1 MKLSTQSDVRH
12 IAGVQVVQGVWPLGE
27 SAPCFYHKMKED
39 NYIVIQGWMR
49 TRLRLR
55 GNDLICFA
63 LLYGFSQD
71 GASEFRGSHR
81 YIREA
86 TGVATDQSVLNIIKR
101 LEDMGLVTK
110 TTEVSGGVKSSSY
123 KAYSQPLKNREGV
136 LQNLEG
142 GSLKIREGGSLKI
155 RDNIID
161 NININIKESTPKG
174 VPKKSPDLQER
185 IKIERDNF
193 RKELERFK
201 GMYSEDMLEDF
212 AGYWCEPF
220 RNPIGNKLIRW
231 QGEKTWDM
239 ARRLTTWARVDAE
252 KRGRQRPRFNKP
264 TPLPTKIDFN
274 ENSAAGDEAPTL
286 LEVAPDSEYAYQQAK
301 RAKMREALERSKR
314 MANGNNN
321 DGLTILTHGNNR

>member
-1 MKLSTQSDVRH
+1 
-12 IAGVQVVQGVWPLGE
+12 
-27 SAPCFYHKMKED
+27 MKED

-63 LLYGFSQD
+63 LIYGFSQD
-71 GASEFRGSHR
+71 GVSEFRGSLR

-123 KAYSQPLKNREGV
+123 KAYSQPLKDREGV

-142 GSLKIREGGSLKI
+142 GSLKN
-155 RDNIID
+155 RDNNIDID
-161 NININIKESTPKG
+161 NIDINIKESTPKG
-174 VPKKSPDLQER
+174 VPKKSPNLQER
-185 IKIERDNF
+185 ISQERDNF

-201 GMYSEDMLEDF
+201 GVYSEDMLEDF

-220 RNPIGNKLIRW
+220 RNPIGNKLLRW
-231 QGEKTWDM
+231 QGEKTWDL

-252 KRGRQRPRFNKP
+252 KRGRQRPRCNKP
-264 TPLPTKIDFN
+264 TPLPTKTDFN

-286 LEVAPDSEYAYQQAK
+286 LEVAPDSEYAYQLAK
-301 RAKMREALERSKR
+301 MAKMREALERSKR
-314 MANGNNN
+314 LANGNNN

>member
-1 MKLSTQSDVRH
+1 
-12 IAGVQVVQGVWPLGE
+12 
-27 SAPCFYHKMKED
+27 MKED
-39 NYIVIQGWMR
+39 NYLVIQGWMR

-63 LLYGFSQD
+63 LIYGFSQD
-71 GASEFRGSHR
+71 GVSEFRGSLR

-123 KAYSQPLKNREGV
+123 KAYSQPLKNREVV

-142 GSLKIREGGSLKI
+142 GSLKNREGGSLKN
-155 RDNIID
+155 RDNNIDID
-161 NININIKESTPKG
+161 NIDIKESTPEG
-174 VPKKSPDLQER
+174 VRKKSPDLQER
-185 IKIERDNF
+185 ISKERDNF

-220 RNPIGNKLIRW
+220 RNPIGNKILRW
-231 QGEKTWDM
+231 QGEKTWDL
-239 ARRLTTWARVDAE
+239 ARRLTTWARFEAE
-252 KRGRQRPRFNKP
+252 KRGRQRPRYTKP
-264 TPLPTKIDFN
+264 RPLPTKTDFN

-286 LEVAPDSEYAYQQAK
+286 WEVAPNSEYAYQQAK
-301 RAKMREALERSKR
+301 RAKMRAALDRSKR
-314 MANGNNN
+314 LANGNNN
-321 DGLTILTHGNNR
+321 EGLTILTHGDNR

>member
-1 MKLSTQSDVRH
+1 
-12 IAGVQVVQGVWPLGE
+12 
-27 SAPCFYHKMKED
+27 MKED

-71 GASEFRGSHR
+71 GASEFRGSLR

-142 GSLKIREGGSLKI
+142 GSLKN
-155 RDNIID
+155 RDNNIDID
-161 NININIKESTPKG
+161 NIDINIKESTPKG

-201 GMYSEDMLEDF
+201 GMYSEDLLEDF
-212 AGYWCEPF
+212 TGYWCEPF
-220 RNPIGNKLIRW
+220 RNPIGNKLLRW
-231 QGEKTWDM
+231 QGEKTWDF

-252 KRGRQRPRFNKP
+252 KRGRQLPRFNKP
-264 TPLPTKIDFN
+264 TPLPTKTDFN
-274 ENSAAGDEAPTL
+274 ENSAAGEEAPIL
-286 LEVAPDSEYAYQQAK
+286 WEVAPDSEYAYQQAK

-314 MANGNNN
+314 LANGNNN

>member
-1 MKLSTQSDVRH
+1 
-12 IAGVQVVQGVWPLGE
+12 
-27 SAPCFYHKMKED
+27 MKED

-71 GASEFRGSHR
+71 GASEFRGSLR

-110 TTEVSGGVKSSSY
+110 TTEVSGGVKFSSY

-142 GSLKIREGGSLKI
+142 GSLKN
-155 RDNIID
+155 RDNNIDID
-161 NININIKESTPKG
+161 NIDINIKESTPKG

-201 GMYSEDMLEDF
+201 GMYSDDMLEDF

-220 RNPIGNKLIRW
+220 RNPIGNKLLRW
-231 QGEKTWDM
+231 QGEKTWDF

-264 TPLPTKIDFN
+264 TPLPTKTDFN
-274 ENSAAGDEAPTL
+274 ENSAAGDEAPIL

-314 MANGNNN
+314 LASESNN

>member
-1 MKLSTQSDVRH
+1 
-12 IAGVQVVQGVWPLGE
+12 
-27 SAPCFYHKMKED
+27 MKED

-71 GASEFRGSHR
+71 GASEFQGSLR

-110 TTEVSGGVKSSSY
+110 TTKVSGGVKSSSY
-123 KAYSQPLKNREGV
+123 KAYSQPLKNRDGV

-142 GSLKIREGGSLKI
+142 GSLKNREGGSLKN
-155 RDNIID
+155 RDNNIDID
-161 NININIKESTPKG
+161 NIDINIKESTPKG

-185 IKIERDNF
+185 ISQERDNF

-201 GMYSEDMLEDF
+201 GMYSEDLLEDF

-220 RNPIGNKLIRW
+220 RNPIGNKLLRW
-231 QGEKTWDM
+231 QGEKTWDFF
-239 ARRLTTWARVDAE
+239 RRLTTWARFDAE
-252 KRGRQRPRFNKP
+252 KRERQRPRYTKP

-274 ENSAAGDEAPTL
+274 ENSAAGDEPPTL
-286 LEVAPDSEYAYQQAK
+286 WEVAPDSEYAYQQVK

-314 MANGNNN
+314 LANENNN

>member
-1 MKLSTQSDVRH
+1 
-12 IAGVQVVQGVWPLGE
+12 
-27 SAPCFYHKMKED
+27 MKED

-63 LLYGFSQD
+63 LIYGFSQD
-71 GASEFRGSHR
+71 GVSEFRGSLR

-123 KAYSQPLKNREGV
+123 KAYSQPLKDREGV

-142 GSLKIREGGSLKI
+142 GSLKN
-155 RDNIID
+155 RDNNIDID
-161 NININIKESTPKG
+161 NIDINIKESTPKG
-174 VPKKSPDLQER
+174 VPKKSPNLQER
-185 IKIERDNF
+185 ISQERDNF

-201 GMYSEDMLEDF
+201 GVYSEDMLEDF

-220 RNPIGNKLIRW
+220 RNPIGNKLLRW
-231 QGEKTWDM
+231 QGEKTWDL

-252 KRGRQRPRFNKP
+252 KRGRQRPRCNKP
-264 TPLPTKIDFN
+264 TPLPTKPDFN

-286 LEVAPDSEYAYQQAK
+286 LEVAPDSEYAYQLAK
-301 RAKMREALERSKR
+301 MAKMREALERSKR
-314 MANGNNN
+314 LANGNNN

>member
-1 MKLSTQSDVRH
+1 
-12 IAGVQVVQGVWPLGE
+12 
-27 SAPCFYHKMKED
+27 
-39 NYIVIQGWMR
+39 MR

-71 GASEFRGSHR
+71 GASEFRGSLR

-110 TTEVSGGVKSSSY
+110 TTKVSGGVKSSSY

-142 GSLKIREGGSLKI
+142 GSLKN
-155 RDNIID
+155 RDNNIDID
-161 NININIKESTPKG
+161 NIDINIKESTPKG

-193 RKELERFK
+193 SKELERFK
-201 GMYSEDMLEDF
+201 GEYSEDLLEDF

-220 RNPIGNKLIRW
+220 RNPIGNKLLRW
-231 QGEKTWDM
+231 QGEKTWDF

-264 TPLPTKIDFN
+264 TPLPTKTDFN
-274 ENSAAGDEAPTL
+274 ENSSAGDEAPIL
-286 LEVAPDSEYAYQQAK
+286 WEVAPDSEYAYQQAK

-314 MANGNNN
+314 LASGNNN
-321 DGLTILTHGNNR
+321 DGLTILTHGDNR

>member
-1 MKLSTQSDVRH
+1 
-12 IAGVQVVQGVWPLGE
+12 
-27 SAPCFYHKMKED
+27 
-39 NYIVIQGWMR
+39 MR

-71 GASEFRGSHR
+71 GASEFRGSLR

-110 TTEVSGGVKSSSY
+110 TTKVSGGVKSSSY
-123 KAYSQPLKNREGV
+123 KAYSTPLKNREGV

-142 GSLKIREGGSLKI
+142 GSLKN
-155 RDNIID
+155 RDNNIDID
-161 NININIKESTPKG
+161 NIDINIKESTPKG

-193 RKELERFK
+193 HKELERFK
-201 GMYSEDMLEDF
+201 GEYSEDLLEDF

-220 RNPIGNKLIRW
+220 RNPIGNKLLRW
-231 QGEKTWDM
+231 QGEKTWDF

-264 TPLPTKIDFN
+264 TPLPTKTDFN
-274 ENSAAGDEAPTL
+274 ENSSAGDEAPIL
-286 LEVAPDSEYAYQQAK
+286 WEVAPDSEYAYQQAK

-314 MANGNNN
+314 LANGNNN

>member
-1 MKLSTQSDVRH
+1 
-12 IAGVQVVQGVWPLGE
+12 
-27 SAPCFYHKMKED
+27 
-39 NYIVIQGWMR
+39 MR

-71 GASEFRGSHR
+71 GASEFRGSLR

-110 TTEVSGGVKSSSY
+110 TTKVSGGVKSSSY
-123 KAYSQPLKNREGV
+123 KAYSTPLKNREGV

-142 GSLKIREGGSLKI
+142 GSLKN
-155 RDNIID
+155 RDNNIDID
-161 NININIKESTPKG
+161 NIDINIKESTPKG

-193 RKELERFK
+193 SKELERFK
-201 GMYSEDMLEDF
+201 GEYSEDLLEDF

-220 RNPIGNKLIRW
+220 RNPIGNKLLRW
-231 QGEKTWDM
+231 QGEKTWDF

-252 KRGRQRPRFNKP
+252 KRERQRPRFNKP
-264 TPLPTKIDFN
+264 TPLPTKTDFN
-274 ENSAAGDEAPTL
+274 ENSSAGDEAPIL
-286 LEVAPDSEYAYQQAK
+286 WEVAPDSEYAYQQAK

-314 MANGNNN
+314 LANGNNN

>member
-1 MKLSTQSDVRH
+1 
-12 IAGVQVVQGVWPLGE
+12 
-27 SAPCFYHKMKED
+27 
-39 NYIVIQGWMR
+39 MR

-71 GASEFRGSHR
+71 GASEFRGSLR

-110 TTEVSGGVKSSSY
+110 TTKVSGGVKSSSY

-142 GSLKIREGGSLKI
+142 GSLKN
-155 RDNIID
+155 RDNNIDID
-161 NININIKESTPKG
+161 NIDINIKESTPKG

-193 RKELERFK
+193 SKELERFK
-201 GMYSEDMLEDF
+201 GEYSEDLLEDF

-220 RNPIGNKLIRW
+220 RNPIGNKLLRW
-231 QGEKTWDM
+231 QGEKTWDF

-264 TPLPTKIDFN
+264 TPLPTKTDFN
-274 ENSAAGDEAPTL
+274 ENSSAGDEAPIL
-286 LEVAPDSEYAYQQAK
+286 WEVAPDSEYAYQQVK

-314 MANGNNN
+314 LASGNNN
-321 DGLTILTHGNNR
+321 DGLTILTHGDNR

>member
-1 MKLSTQSDVRH
+1 
-12 IAGVQVVQGVWPLGE
+12 
-27 SAPCFYHKMKED
+27 MKED

-71 GASEFRGSHR
+71 GASEFRGSLR

-110 TTEVSGGVKSSSY
+110 TTKVSGGVKSSSY

-136 LQNLEG
+136 LQNLEW
-142 GSLKIREGGSLKI
+142 GSLKN
-155 RDNIID
+155 RDNNIDID
-161 NININIKESTPKG
+161 NIDINIKESTPKG

-193 RKELERFK
+193 SKELERFK
-201 GMYSEDMLEDF
+201 GEYSEDLLEDF

-220 RNPIGNKLIRW
+220 RNPIGNKLLRW
-231 QGEKTWDM
+231 QGEKTWDF

-252 KRGRQRPRFNKP
+252 KRERQRPRFNKP
-264 TPLPTKIDFN
+264 TPLPTKTDFN
-274 ENSAAGDEAPTL
+274 KNSSAGDEAPIL
-286 LEVAPDSEYAYQQAK
+286 WEVAPDSEYAYQQAK

-314 MANGNNN
+314 LANGNNN

>member
-1 MKLSTQSDVRH
+1 
-12 IAGVQVVQGVWPLGE
+12 
-27 SAPCFYHKMKED
+27 
-39 NYIVIQGWMR
+39 
-49 TRLRLR
+49 
-55 GNDLICFA
+55 
-63 LLYGFSQD
+63 
-71 GASEFRGSHR
+71 
-81 YIREA
+81 
-86 TGVATDQSVLNIIKR
+86 
-101 LEDMGLVTK
+101 MGLVTK

-123 KAYSQPLKNREGV
+123 KAYSYPLKNREGV

-142 GSLKIREGGSLKI
+142 GSLKN
-155 RDNIID
+155 RDNNIDID
-161 NININIKESTPKG
+161 NIDINIKESTPKG

-193 RKELERFK
+193 LKELERFK
-201 GMYSEDMLEDF
+201 GMYSDDMLEDF

-220 RNPIGNKLIRW
+220 RNPIGNKLLRW
-231 QGEKTWDM
+231 HGEKTWDM

-264 TPLPTKIDFN
+264 TPLPTKTDFN
-274 ENSAAGDEAPTL
+274 ENSAAGDEAPIL
-286 LEVAPDSEYAYQQAK
+286 WEVAPDSEYAYQQAK

>member
-1 MKLSTQSDVRH
+1 
-12 IAGVQVVQGVWPLGE
+12 
-27 SAPCFYHKMKED
+27 MKED

-71 GASEFRGSHR
+71 GASEFRGSLR

-136 LQNLEG
+136 LQNLER
-142 GSLKIREGGSLKI
+142 GSLKNREGGSLKN
-155 RDNIID
+155 RDNNIDID
-161 NININIKESTPKG
+161 NIDINIKESTPKG

-193 RKELERFK
+193 LKELERFK

-220 RNPIGNKLIRW
+220 RNPIGNKLLRW
-231 QGEKTWDM
+231 HGEKTWDM

-252 KRGRQRPRFNKP
+252 KRGRQRPRFSKP
-264 TPLPTKIDFN
+264 TPLPTKIDFH

-314 MANGNNN
+314 MARGNNN
-321 DGLTILTHGNNR
+321 DGLTILTHGDNR

>member
-1 MKLSTQSDVRH
+1 
-12 IAGVQVVQGVWPLGE
+12 
-27 SAPCFYHKMKED
+27 MKED

-63 LLYGFSQD
+63 LIYGFSQD
-71 GASEFRGSHR
+71 GVSEFRGSLR

-142 GSLKIREGGSLKI
+142 GSLKNREGGSLKNREGGSLKN
-155 RDNIID
+155 RDNNIDID
-161 NININIKESTPKG
+161 NIDINIKESTPKG
-174 VPKKSPDLQER
+174 VPKKSPNLQER
-185 IKIERDNF
+185 ISQERDNF

-201 GMYSEDMLEDF
+201 GVYSEDMLEDF

-220 RNPIGNKLIRW
+220 RNPIGNKLLRW
-231 QGEKTWDM
+231 QGEKTWDL

-252 KRGRQRPRFNKP
+252 KRGRQRPRYNKP
-264 TPLPTKIDFN
+264 TPLPTKTDFN

-286 LEVAPDSEYAYQQAK
+286 LEVAPDSEYAYQLAK
-301 RAKMREALERSKR
+301 MAKMREALERSKR
-314 MANGNNN
+314 LANGNNN

>member
-1 MKLSTQSDVRH
+1 
-12 IAGVQVVQGVWPLGE
+12 
-27 SAPCFYHKMKED
+27 MKED

-63 LLYGFSQD
+63 LIYGFSQD
-71 GASEFRGSHR
+71 GVSEFRGSLR

-142 GSLKIREGGSLKI
+142 GSLKNREGGSLKNREGGSLKN
-155 RDNIID
+155 RDNNIDID
-161 NININIKESTPKG
+161 NIDIDNIDINIKESTPKG
-174 VPKKSPDLQER
+174 VPKKSPNLQER
-185 IKIERDNF
+185 ISQERDNF

-201 GMYSEDMLEDF
+201 GVYSEDMLEDF

-220 RNPIGNKLIRW
+220 RNPIGNKLLRW
-231 QGEKTWDM
+231 QGEKTWDL

-252 KRGRQRPRFNKP
+252 KRGRQRPRYNKP
-264 TPLPTKIDFN
+264 TPLPTKTDFN

-286 LEVAPDSEYAYQQAK
+286 LEVAPDSEYAYQLAK
-301 RAKMREALERSKR
+301 MAKMREALERSKR
-314 MANGNNN
+314 LANGNNN

>member
-1 MKLSTQSDVRH
+1 
-12 IAGVQVVQGVWPLGE
+12 
-27 SAPCFYHKMKED
+27 MKED

-63 LLYGFSQD
+63 LIYGFSQD
-71 GASEFRGSHR
+71 GASEFRGSLR
-81 YIREA
+81 YICEA
-86 TGVATDQSVLNIIKR
+86 TGVATDQSVLNIVKR
-101 LEDMGLVTK
+101 LENMGLVTK

-123 KAYSQPLKNREGV
+123 KAYSTPLKNRDGV

-142 GSLKIREGGSLKI
+142 GSLKNREGGSLKN
-155 RDNIID
+155 RDNNIDID
-161 NININIKESTPKG
+161 NIDINIKETTPKG
-174 VPKKSPDLQER
+174 VAKKSPDLQER

-212 AGYWCEPF
+212 TGYWCEPF
-220 RNPIGNKLIRW
+220 RNPVGNKLLRW
-231 QGEKTWDM
+231 HGEKTWDL

-252 KRGRQRPRFNKP
+252 KHRRQHFNNIMKP
-264 TPLPTKIDFN
+264 IPKTLPTKIDFN
-274 ENSAAGDEAPTL
+274 ESSADAGDEAPTL
-286 LEVAPDSEYAYQQAK
+286 WEVAPDSEYAYQQAK

-314 MANGNNN
+314 LANSDNN
-321 DGLTILTHGNNR
+321 DGLTILTK

>member
-1 MKLSTQSDVRH
+1 
-12 IAGVQVVQGVWPLGE
+12 
-27 SAPCFYHKMKED
+27 MKED

-71 GASEFRGSHR
+71 GASEFRGSLR

-123 KAYSQPLKNREGV
+123 KAYSQPLKNREG
-136 LQNLEG
+136 
-142 GSLKIREGGSLKI
+142 GSLKN
-155 RDNIID
+155 RDNNIDID
-161 NININIKESTPKG
+161 NIDINIKESTPKG
-174 VPKKSPDLQER
+174 VPKKSPDLQEK

-193 RKELERFK
+193 LKELERFK

-220 RNPIGNKLIRW
+220 RNPIGNKLLRW
-231 QGEKTWDM
+231 HGEKTWDM

-252 KRGRQRPRFNKP
+252 KRGRQRPRFSKP
-264 TPLPTKIDFN
+264 TPLPTKIDFH

-314 MANGNNN
+314 IARGNNN
-321 DGLTILTHGNNR
+321 DGLTILTHGDNR

>member
-1 MKLSTQSDVRH
+1 
-12 IAGVQVVQGVWPLGE
+12 
-27 SAPCFYHKMKED
+27 
-39 NYIVIQGWMR
+39 MR

-71 GASEFRGSHR
+71 GASEFRGSLR

-110 TTEVSGGVKSSSY
+110 TTKVSGGVKSSSY
-123 KAYSQPLKNREGV
+123 KAYSTPLKNREGV

-142 GSLKIREGGSLKI
+142 GSLKN
-155 RDNIID
+155 RDNNIDID
-161 NININIKESTPKG
+161 NIDINIKESTPKG

-193 RKELERFK
+193 SKELERFK
-201 GMYSEDMLEDF
+201 GEYSEDLLEDF

-220 RNPIGNKLIRW
+220 RNPIGNKLLRW
-231 QGEKTWDM
+231 QGEKTWDF

-264 TPLPTKIDFN
+264 TPLPTKTDFN
-274 ENSAAGDEAPTL
+274 ENSSAGDEAPIL
-286 LEVAPDSEYAYQQAK
+286 WEVAPDSEYAYQQAK

-314 MANGNNN
+314 LANGNNN
-321 DGLTILTHGNNR
+321 DGLTILIHGNNR

>member
-1 MKLSTQSDVRH
+1 
-12 IAGVQVVQGVWPLGE
+12 
-27 SAPCFYHKMKED
+27 
-39 NYIVIQGWMR
+39 MR

-71 GASEFRGSHR
+71 GASEFRGSLR

-86 TGVATDQSVLNIIKR
+86 IGVATDQSVLNIIKR

-110 TTEVSGGVKSSSY
+110 TTKVSGGVKSSSY
-123 KAYSQPLKNREGV
+123 KAYSTPLKNRDGV

-142 GSLKIREGGSLKI
+142 GSLKN
-155 RDNIID
+155 RDNNIDID
-161 NININIKESTPKG
+161 NIDINIKESTPKG

-201 GMYSEDMLEDF
+201 GEYSEDLLEDF

-220 RNPIGNKLIRW
+220 RNPIGNKLLRW
-231 QGEKTWDM
+231 QGEKTWDF

-264 TPLPTKIDFN
+264 TPLPTETDFN
-274 ENSAAGDEAPTL
+274 ENSSAGDEAPIL
-286 LEVAPDSEYAYQQAK
+286 WEVAPDSEYAYQQAK

-314 MANGNNN
+314 LANGNNN

>member
-1 MKLSTQSDVRH
+1 
-12 IAGVQVVQGVWPLGE
+12 
-27 SAPCFYHKMKED
+27 
-39 NYIVIQGWMR
+39 MR

-71 GASEFRGSHR
+71 GASEFRGSLR

-101 LEDMGLVTK
+101 IEDMGLVTK
-110 TTEVSGGVKSSSY
+110 TTKVSGGVKSSSY
-123 KAYSQPLKNREGV
+123 KAYSTPLKNREGV

-142 GSLKIREGGSLKI
+142 GSLKN
-155 RDNIID
+155 RDNNID
-161 NININIKESTPKG
+161 INNIDINIKESTPKG

-201 GMYSEDMLEDF
+201 GEYSEDLLEDF

-220 RNPIGNKLIRW
+220 RNPIGNKLLRW
-231 QGEKTWDM
+231 QGEKTWDF

-264 TPLPTKIDFN
+264 TPLPTKTDFN
-274 ENSAAGDEAPTL
+274 ENSSAGDEAPIL
-286 LEVAPDSEYAYQQAK
+286 WEVAPDSEYAYQQAK

-314 MANGNNN
+314 LANGNNN

>member
-1 MKLSTQSDVRH
+1 
-12 IAGVQVVQGVWPLGE
+12 
-27 SAPCFYHKMKED
+27 MKED

-71 GASEFRGSHR
+71 GASEFRGSLR

-110 TTEVSGGVKSSSY
+110 TTKVSGGVKSSSY
-123 KAYSQPLKNREGV
+123 KAYSTPLKNR
-136 LQNLEG
+136 
-142 GSLKIREGGSLKI
+142 
-155 RDNIID
+155 DNNIDID
-161 NININIKESTPKG
+161 NIDINIKESTPKG

-193 RKELERFK
+193 SKELERFK
-201 GMYSEDMLEDF
+201 GEYSEDLLEDF

-220 RNPIGNKLIRW
+220 RNPIGNKLLRW
-231 QGEKTWDM
+231 QGEKTWDF

-264 TPLPTKIDFN
+264 TPLPTKTDFN
-274 ENSAAGDEAPTL
+274 ENSSAGDEAPIL
-286 LEVAPDSEYAYQQAK
+286 WEVAPDSEYAYQQAK

-314 MANGNNN
+314 LANGNNN

>member
-1 MKLSTQSDVRH
+1 
-12 IAGVQVVQGVWPLGE
+12 
-27 SAPCFYHKMKED
+27 
-39 NYIVIQGWMR
+39 MR

-71 GASEFRGSHR
+71 GASEFRGSLR

-110 TTEVSGGVKSSSY
+110 TTKVSGGVKSSSY
-123 KAYSQPLKNREGV
+123 KAYSTPLKNREGV

-142 GSLKIREGGSLKI
+142 GSLKN
-155 RDNIID
+155 RDNNID
-161 NININIKESTPKG
+161 INNIDINIKESTPKG

-201 GMYSEDMLEDF
+201 GEYSEDLLEDF

-220 RNPIGNKLIRW
+220 RNPIGNKLLRW
-231 QGEKTWDM
+231 QGEKTWDF

-264 TPLPTKIDFN
+264 TPLPTKTDFN
-274 ENSAAGDEAPTL
+274 ENSSAGDEAPIL
-286 LEVAPDSEYAYQQAK
+286 WEVAPDSEYAYQQAK

-314 MANGNNN
+314 LANGNNN